1 VISPFRGDVVLTGF
15 VLAIPVFLLGL
26 RGDFTVQE
34 VLTRLLWC
42 LVAGWGAVMVVRFAT
57 TPPPA
62 PKRPPAPDGGTP
74 TGADAEAA
82 PVA

>member
-1 VISPFRGDVVLTGF
+1 MISPFRGDVVLTGF

-26 RGDFTVQE
+26 RGDFTAQE

-42 LVAGWGAVMVVRFAT
+42 LVAGWGAVTVVRFAT
-57 TPPPA
+57 APPPP
-62 PKRPPAPDGGTP
+62 PKKTPARDGGTP
-74 TGADAEAA
+74 SAAGSEAA